1 MENQQRTNSAQEV
14 KRGEISVRDPKD
26 LLSRSQI
33 LCALDLTPGGG
44 GISRISEDLSIGC

>member
-44 GISRISEDLSIGC
+44 ISRISEDLSIGC